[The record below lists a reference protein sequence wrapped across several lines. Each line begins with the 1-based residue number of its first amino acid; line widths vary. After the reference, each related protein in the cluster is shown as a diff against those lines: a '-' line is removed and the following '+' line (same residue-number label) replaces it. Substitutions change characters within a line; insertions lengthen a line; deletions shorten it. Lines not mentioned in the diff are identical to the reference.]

1 MTDVNKTVELI
12 CEQLPSRK
20 RLLISIDGRCG
31 SGKTTLAEALGRKLG
46 CTVIHMDDFFLRPQQ
61 RTQERLDKAG
71 ENVDHERFLAEVL
84 APLSQGKSFSFRPFD
99 CSRMV
104 LGQPILVDPT
114 PITIV
119 EGTYSGHPALWD
131 KYHLHIFM
139 DIAPEEQL
147 ARLEKRDP
155 ARLSDF
161 QNKWIPLEE
170 QYFAAYKIKE
180 RSDIVVK

>member
-1 MTDVNKTVELI
+1 MTDVNKAVELI
-12 CEQLPSRK
+12 CGQLPSRK

-31 SGKTTLAEALGRKLG
+31 SGKTTLAEALRKKLN

-61 RTQERLDKAG
+61 RTQQRLAKAG
-71 ENVDHERFLAEVL
+71 ENVDHERFLTEVL
-84 APLSQGKSFSFRPFD
+84 VPLGEGRSFSFRPFD
-99 CSRMV
+99 CSHMA
-104 LGQPILVDPT
+104 LGRPILVNPT

-139 DIAPEEQL
+139 DIEPEEQL
-147 ARLEKRDP
+147 ARLARRDP
-155 ARLSDF
+155 VRLADF
-161 QNKWIPLEE
+161 QSKWIPLEE

-180 RSDIVVK
+180 RSDIVVE